1 MSDDIPKANEL
12 FLSLVF
18 SLQSAAWFQMGKV
31 ASPISGKIERDLL
44 QAKMSIDLLIMLQ
57 EKTKGNLSAE
67 EQQILNSAVY
77 NLQMNY
83 VDELNRDKDAPSVE
97 AQPSPRTPPEPPMG
111 ETPGED
117 SDQGS

>member
-1 MSDDIPKANEL
+1 MPDEILEANEM

-31 ASPISGKIERDLL
+31 ASPMSGKIERDLA

-83 VDELNRDKDAPSVE
+83 VDELNRDKTAPPAE
-97 AQPSPRTPPEPPMG
+97 AQPVAENRPEPLTG
-111 ETPGED
+111 ETPADD
-117 SDQGS
+117 SELGG